1 MSEYQENDP
10 VELRRLV
17 HELQR
22 RTARNEL
29 EKENMRIMRGKLDT
43 QLGFFKHIHR
53 FSQLAFSATDRSEFA
68 AIFTEGIVDI
78 FQLETSAAFLLDLAG
93 DRLHL
98 VGACNFEAD
107 AAELPVTKEW
117 LAKPELLHFKRQGV
131 VVESPPGENSP
142 FTDLRLAHAIYM
154 TIFDNMH
161 KPEGVILGG
170 ITEDGSLVYDFRP
183 EAVSLPFLVYCR
195 NMNGIYNN
203 LAALDRARAA
213 VEAKTRFLSNLSHE
227 IRTPM
232 NAIIGMT
239 QIAERSRDS
248 NELLKCVTQIGISS
262 HHLLGLVN
270 DVLDMS
276 KIEEGKLV
284 LEKTPFLVE
293 GVLDNIISSMRSSA
307 ADKGLSLRLHTS
319 GIQNL
324 AVLGDSVRLSQV
336 LINFIANAIKFTDAG
351 AVTLRAEV
359 LSRDAEKALLLFLV
373 EDTGIGMSEEVLS
386 RIFNPFEQADSST
399 SRKYGGTGL
408 GLSISRNIVEI
419 MGSAIHV
426 ESREGEGSRFSFRVW
441 FDIDVSGAATVI
453 PRKESAAKDFTGR
466 TILIVDDVEI
476 NREIIAALLE
486 ETGVSCEYASNGQEA
501 VDIFTASPAGRF
513 DLILMDVQMP
523 LMDGCEAT
531 RRIRALPRPDA
542 KRIQILA
549 MTANVFKEDMQ
560 MVIEAG
566 MDGHIGKPIKYE
578 VAIDVIEQAFLR
590 GASMVYD
597 ETKAD

>member
-1 MSEYQENDP
+1 MPEYQENDP
-10 VELRRLV
+10 VALRRLV
-17 HELQR
+17 EELQR

-43 QLGFFKHIHR
+43 QLEFFKHIHR
-53 FSQLAFSATDRSEFA
+53 FSQLAFSATGRSEFA
-68 AIFTEGIVDI
+68 ALFTEGIVDI
-78 FQLETSAAFLLDLAG
+78 FQLETSVAFLTDVAG
-93 DRLHL
+93 DKLHP
-98 VGACNFEAD
+98 VGACNLEAD
-107 AAELPVTKEW
+107 IDALPVTKEW

-131 VVESPPGENSP
+131 VVESPPGADSP
-142 FTDLRLAHAIYM
+142 FARLNLAHAIYM
-154 TIFDNMH
+154 TIFDNLH
-161 KPEGVILGG
+161 KPEGFILGG
-170 ITEDGSLVYDFRP
+170 VTQDGSLVYDFRP

-203 LAALDRARAA
+203 LVALDRAKAA

-239 QIAERSRDS
+239 QIAERNRDP
-248 NELLKCVTQIGISS
+248 NEMLKCITQIGISS

-284 LEKTPFLVE
+284 LEKVPFLLDVI
-293 GVLDNIISSMRSSA
+293 LDNIVSSLHSSA
-307 ADKGLSLRLHTS
+307 TGKGLSLSLNKEGTQGLS
-319 GIQNL
+319 I
-324 AVLGDSVRLSQV
+324 VGDSMRLSQV
-336 LINFIANAIKFTDAG
+336 LINFISTAIKFTDAG
-351 AVTLRAEV
+351 TVTLRAEV
-359 LSRDAEKALLLFLV
+359 LSRDPEKELLLFSV
-373 EDTGIGMSEEVLS
+373 TDTGIGMSEEALS

-408 GLSISRNIVEI
+408 GLSISRNIVDL

-426 ESREGEGSRFSFRVW
+426 ESREGEGSCFSFRVW
-441 FDIDVSGAATVI
+441 FDIDKSGGMGAPERDAAV
-453 PRKESAAKDFTGR
+453 KDFSGR

-486 ETGVSCEYASNGQEA
+486 ETGVSCAYACDGREA
-501 VDIFTASPAGRF
+501 VTVFAASPVDHF

-523 LMDGCEAT
+523 VMDGCEAT

-542 KRIQILA
+542 EKIQILA

-566 MDGHIGKPIKYE
+566 MNGHISKPIEYD

-590 GASMVYD
+590 G
-597 ETKAD
+597 

>member
-10 VELRRLV
+10 VVLRKLV
-17 HELQR
+17 KELQR

-29 EKENMRIMRGKLDT
+29 EKENMRIMRGKLDM
-43 QLGFFKHIHR
+43 QLEFFKQIHR
-53 FSQLAFSATDRSEFA
+53 FSQIAFSASDRPEFA

-78 FQLETSAAFLLDLAG
+78 FQLETSAAFLLDVAG
-93 DRLHL
+93 DKLHL
-98 VGACNFEAD
+98 VGACNLEAD
-107 AAELPVTKEW
+107 AAELPVAKEW
-117 LAKPELLHFKRQGV
+117 LARPELLHFKRQGA
-131 VVESPPGENSP
+131 VVESPPGEDSP
-142 FTDLRLAHAIYM
+142 FAGLGLAHAIYM
-154 TIFDNMH
+154 TFFDNLQ

-170 ITEDGSLVYDFRP
+170 ITRDGSLVYDFRP

-203 LAALDRARAA
+203 LAALGRAKAA

-239 QIAERSRDS
+239 QIAERSREPD
-248 NELLKCVTQIGISS
+248 EMIRCVTQIGISS

-284 LEKTPFLVE
+284 LENEPFCLEVI
-293 GVLDNIISSMRSSA
+293 LDNIISSLHASA
-307 ADKGLSLRLHTS
+307 AGKGLPLRLDTR
-319 GIQNL
+319 GTEDL
-324 AVLGDSVRLSQV
+324 ALLGDAMRLSQV
-336 LINFIANAIKFTDAG
+336 LINFISNAVKFTDAG

-359 LSRDAEKALLLFLV
+359 LSRDPEKALLLFSV
-373 EDTGIGMSEEVLS
+373 EDTGICMSEEIMS

-408 GLSISRNIVEI
+408 GLSISRNIVEL

-426 ESREGEGSRFSFRVW
+426 ESREGEGSKFSFRAW
-441 FDIDVSGAATVI
+441 FDIDRSGGAGRAPVAEAAV
-453 PRKESAAKDFTGR
+453 KDFSGR
-466 TILIVDDVEI
+466 RLLIVDDVEI

-486 ETGVSCEYASNGQEA
+486 ETGVACEYASNGQEA
-501 VDIFTASPAGRF
+501 LDAFAASPAGYF

-523 LMDGCEAT
+523 VMDGCEAT

-542 KRIQILA
+542 KTLQILA

-560 MVIEAG
+560 LVVEAG
-566 MDGHIGKPIKYE
+566 MNGHIGKPVEYE
-578 VAIDVIEQAFLR
+578 VAIGVIEQAFLR
-590 GASMVYD
+590 GTA
-597 ETKAD
+597 